1 MNYTDIIVAIITA
14 LSTGGVLSAF
24 MNRKQ
29 RKIMDRIDADSKVSD
44 QWHDIFESEKQNRIE
59 VQQRLNY
66 MYNENTQLRVALDK
80 ANSKAIALSILRCG
94 RINCD
99 LREPPFGNTVDLDSD
114 GNIVFR
120 NYKYPEAKNLKDVV
134 ADMQDEEYE

>member
-99 LREPPFGNTVDLDSD
+99 LREPPFGNMVDLGSD

-120 NYKYPEAKNLKDVV
+120 NYKYPEAKSMKDVV